1 MSEIYKKMIDEAM
14 AAQRADIDTIYEKR
28 YTDFKVVD
36 AKPYADAVA
45 GMTALPTQA
54 ESVINLHKDSVKTH
68 FKVLSSLCDTIRPE
82 DDPMVEHYQTP
93 PVLEILCEEDADFA
107 ESVS

>member
-45 GMTALPTQA
+45 GMTALPTIPSDQR
-54 ESVINLHKDSVKTH
+54 T
-68 FKVLSSLCDTIRPE
+68 T
-82 DDPMVEHYQTP
+82 QW
-93 PVLEILCEEDADFA
+93 
-107 ESVS
+107 